1 MNTSHPRPVA
11 LLTATLALASLALHA
26 DTVSSIWTIAP
37 DERAYVTT
45 GNTERGLALNP
56 STGNVLLLGRAGS
69 PQVYVL
75 DPATGSD
82 GSEETG
88 SPRSLNVQDE
98 NFESIITGGTFPL
111 NLVGAADDGA
121 VFACN
126 LATSLGTVRIYRWAD
141 DSPETPV
148 SIAYSGDPLAELP
161 EPGTG
166 QDIRFGDN
174 FAVRGSGTDTQ
185 LLQSARNGKY
195 ILLYTTEDGTTFTPQ
210 VFTTPTTISGQIGFS
225 VAFDSGNIIWAK
237 ANTGAGLQRIELNPA
252 SGTAT
257 LLNAVSTTLI
267 ATGVTGIDVDPSE
280 QRLAAVNYVDH
291 TLSVFDIS
299 DPTAPIRLGEPLPFP
314 TANANVNGTSAAAI
328 LGLNVFALDSNNG
341 LIAAV
346 IEESVVVDPPVIT
359 TQPASPSV
367 YEGSTV
373 TLAVAAQGTPP
384 FSYFWQRD
392 AVPLPNANGA
402 QLVLTNISLAQA
414 GPYSVIV
421 SNAAGTTLSSNG
433 VVTVRAPLNTGV
445 LQPLWS
451 LNPGDR
457 PYLTANNTE
466 RGLAYNPASGN
477 VLVASRSPAN
487 AIRVLDAATGADKH
501 PLSTTTGDGFPLF
514 VGGTLLL
521 NMVGVAEDGVV
532 YAGNLVTDGSSATF
546 NLYRW
551 ADDAPDTVPEP
562 LLSVPELSVAE
573 RWGDTF
579 AVRGAGA
586 TTQILLGSRGLAPQ
600 EGRKFAVLTTPDGYN
615 FNAQLYTVEDVP
627 SSVFGLGI
635 AFGPGN
641 SVFGT
646 ANGQPLVHVAFNP
659 ATGSATLAT
668 SYTPEQIPN
677 AVSFLGS
684 QVSSN
689 RLAGVALETPNNV
702 LLYDI
707 TDPTQPVALDQ
718 RLILPQQPNINGTGS
733 IALGGDR
740 LFVLN
745 TNHGLRAY
753 SIGASSPAVPASL
766 GEPSLTDGTFRFQLT
781 GAAGTTYTVQKS
793 TNLSTWSNLGT
804 FTAPATVTDPAGIDP
819 TYYRAILP

>member
-1 MNTSHPRPVA
+1 MKTFLPSPA
-11 LLTATLALASLALHA
+11 TLLTATLALASLTLPA
-26 DTVSSIWTIAP
+26 DTLSSVWSIAP
-37 DERAYVTT
+37 DERPYVTT

-56 STGNVLLLGRAGS
+56 DTGNLLLLGRAGS

-148 SIAYSGDPLAELP
+148 AIAYAGDPLADLP
-161 EPGTG
+161 EPGTL

-174 FAVRGSGTDTQ
+174 FAVRGSGTATQ
-185 LLQSARNGKY
+185 LLQTSRNGKY
-195 ILLYTTEDGTTFTPQ
+195 ILLYTTTDGTTFTPQ
-210 VFTTPTTISGQIGFS
+210 VFTSPASIAGQIGFT
-225 VAFDSGNIIWAK
+225 VAFDTGNVIWAK
-237 ANTGAGLQRIELNPA
+237 ANTGAGLQRIELNPTA
-252 SGTAT
+252 GTAT

-267 ATGVTGIDVDPSE
+267 ATGVTGIAVDPTE
-280 QRLAAVNYVDH
+280 NRLAAVNYVDH

-299 DPTAPIRLGEPLPFP
+299 DPTAPIRLGNPLPFP
-314 TANANVNGTSAAAI
+314 TSNPNGNGTSAAAI
-328 LGLNVFALDSNNG
+328 RGLDVFALDTNNG
-341 LIAAV
+341 LLAAV

-359 TQPASPSV
+359 TQPPSPSV

-373 TLAVAAQGTPP
+373 ILAVAAQGTPP
-384 FSYFWQRD
+384 LSYFWQRD
-392 AVPLPNANGA
+392 AVPIPNATGA

-466 RGLAYNPASGN
+466 RGIAYNPASGN

-487 AIRVLDAATGADKH
+487 AILVLDAATGADKH
-501 PLSTTTGDGFPLF
+501 SLTTTIDGFPLF

-521 NMVGVAEDGVV
+521 NMLGVADDGVV
-532 YAGNLVTDGSSATF
+532 YAGNLVTDGSSASF

-551 ADDAPDTVPEP
+551 ANDAADTVPEP
-562 LLSVPELSVAE
+562 LLSIPELSIAE

-586 TTQILLGSRGLAPQ
+586 DTQILLGSRGLAPQ
-600 EGRKFAVLTTPDGYN
+600 EGRKFAILTSPDGFN
-615 FNAQLYTVEDVP
+615 FNAQVYTVEDVP
-627 SSVFGLGI
+627 SAVFGLGI

-646 ANGQPLVHVAFNP
+646 ANGQPTVHVAFNP
-659 ATGSATLAT
+659 TTGSATLAT
-668 SYTPEQIPN
+668 LYTPDQIPN
-677 AVSFLGS
+677 TVSFLGS

-689 RLAGVALETPNNV
+689 RLAGVALETPGNV

-707 TDPTQPVALDQ
+707 SDPTQPVALDQ
-718 RLILPQQPNINGTGS
+718 RLILPQQPNLNGTGS
-733 IALGGDR
+733 IAFGGNR
-740 LFVLN
+740 LFVLH

-753 SIGASSPAVPASL
+753 TIGESSPSVPASL
-766 GEPSLTDGTFRFQLT
+766 GQPSLSAGNFQFQLT
-781 GAAGTTYTVQKS
+781 GATGSRYTVQKS
-793 TNLSTWSNLGT
+793 PNLITWSNLGE
-804 FTAPATVTDPAGIDP
+804 FTAPATVTDPAGDGP
-819 TYYRAILP
+819 AYYRAILP

>member
-1 MNTSHPRPVA
+1 MKPSLPPPLA
-11 LLTATLALASLALHA
+11 LLTATLALAALPLHA
-26 DTVSSIWTIAP
+26 DTVSSVWTIAP
-37 DERAYVTT
+37 DERAYVTI
-45 GNTERGLALNP
+45 GNTERGLDLNP
-56 STGNVLLLGRAGS
+56 GTGNLLLLSRAGG
-69 PQVYVL
+69 PQIYVL
-75 DPATGSD
+75 NPATGSD
-82 GSEETG
+82 GSEESG
-88 SPRSLNVQDE
+88 SPRTLNPLDE
-98 NFESIITGGTFPL
+98 NFESIISLGTFTL

-126 LATSLGTVRIYRWAD
+126 LASTLGTVRIYRWAD

-148 SIAYSGDPLAELP
+148 SIAYAGDPLAELP
-161 EPGTG
+161 EPGAG

-174 FAVRGSGTDTQ
+174 FAVRGSGTNTQ
-185 LLQSARNGKY
+185 LLQTSRNGKY
-195 ILLYTTEDGTTFTPQ
+195 ILLYTTTDGTTFTPQ
-210 VFTTPTTISGQIGFS
+210 VFTSPASVAGQIGFT
-225 VAFDSGNIIWAK
+225 VAFDTGNIIWAK
-237 ANTGAGLQRIELNPA
+237 ANTGAGLQRIELNP
-252 SGTAT
+252 SNGTAT

-267 ATGVTGIDVDPSE
+267 AVGVTGIDVDPTE
-280 QRLAAVNYVDH
+280 QRLAAVDYQNH

-299 DPTAPIRLGEPLPFP
+299 DPTAPIRLGDPLPFP
-314 TANANVNGTSAAAI
+314 TANPNGNGTSAAAI
-328 LGLNVFALDSNNG
+328 LGLSVFGLDSNNG
-341 LIAAV
+341 LLAAT
-346 IEESVVVDPPVIT
+346 IEESVVIDPPVIT

-367 YEGSTV
+367 YEGATV

-392 AVPLPNANGA
+392 AVPIPDANGA
-402 QLVLTNISLAQA
+402 QLVLTNITLAQA

-421 SNAAGTTLSSNG
+421 SNTAGITLSSNG

-466 RGLAYNPASGN
+466 RGLAYNPVSGN

-487 AIRVLDAATGADKH
+487 AIRVLDAASGADLH
-501 PLSTTTGDGFPLF
+501 SLTTTIDGSPLF

-521 NMVGVAEDGVV
+521 NMVGVADDGVV
-532 YAGNLVTDGSSATF
+532 YAGNLVTDGSTATF

-551 ADDAPDTVPEP
+551 ADDAADTIPEP

-586 TTQILLGSRGLAPQ
+586 DTQILLGSRGLAPQ
-600 EGRKFAVLTTPDGYN
+600 EGRKFAILTTADGFN
-615 FNAQLYTVEDVP
+615 FNAQLYTVEGVP

-646 ANGQPLVHVAFNP
+646 ANAQPLVHVAFDP
-659 ATGSATLAT
+659 TTGSATLAT
-668 SYTPEQIPN
+668 QYTSEQIPTP
-677 AVSFLGS
+677 VSFIGS
-684 QVSSN
+684 QISSN
-689 RLAGVALETPNNV
+689 RLAGVALETPGNV

-707 TDPTQPVALDQ
+707 SDPTQPVALDQ
-718 RLILPQQPNINGTGS
+718 QLILPQQPNLNGTGA
-733 IALGGDR
+733 IAFGGNR

-753 SIGASSPAVPASL
+753 TIGASSPSVPATL
-766 GEPSLTDGTFRFQLT
+766 GEPSLSAGSFQFQLT
-781 GAAGTTYTVQKS
+781 GATGTPYTVQKS
-793 TNLSTWSNLGT
+793 PDLTTWSDLGE
-804 FTAPATVTDPAGIDP
+804 FTAPATVTDPVGDAP
-819 TYYRAILP
+819 AYYRALLP